1 MVRRM
6 ADLEEELL
14 SLANGIRI
22 DRATMDMLREYNPLL
37 SYIVLI
43 QRDMLKQ
50 AAQGWLTLELMERI
64 AMYEREQK
72 CNR

>member
-1 MVRRM
+1 M